1 MLALEMLGVGEE
13 VRPPSKAK
21 HTLQQRF
28 RNARASKTQPAAGA
42 HVTPSVTYKCA
53 LVLSK
58 HIGEGHLLVRITAT
72 MNARSTT

>member
-13 VRPPSKAK
+13 VRPPSKAQA
-21 HTLQQRF
+21 HLAAAFPQCESR
-28 RNARASKTQPAAGA
+28 KTQQPAAGA

-58 HIGEGHLLVRITAT
+58 HIGEGIF
-72 MNARSTT
+72 

>member
-58 HIGEGHLLVRITAT
+58 HIGEGIFRQRHNRHHERQVVA
-72 MNARSTT
+72 